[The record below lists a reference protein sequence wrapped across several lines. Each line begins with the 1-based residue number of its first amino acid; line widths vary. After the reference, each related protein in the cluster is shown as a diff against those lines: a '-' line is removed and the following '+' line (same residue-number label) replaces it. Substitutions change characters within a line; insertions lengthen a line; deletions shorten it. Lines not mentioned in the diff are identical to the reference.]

1 MNRPLLTALLAGLLT
16 TGVPALSEES
26 QPQTTEAAAVTS
38 ININTADHEQLAMLS
53 GVGPAKA
60 EAIIQYRE
68 NNGPFT
74 SVDELSKVRGIGP
87 ATIEKNRHLL
97 SH

>member
-1 MNRPLLTALLAGLLT
+1 MNRPLLTALLAGLLAA
-16 TGVPALSEES
+16 GGPALSEET
-26 QPQTTEAAAVTS
+26 QPQTTKAVAVSS
-38 ININTADHEQLAMLS
+38 ININTAGHEQLAMLS

-60 EAIIQYRE
+60 AAIVQYRE

-74 SVDELSKVRGIGP
+74 SVDDLSKVKGIGT
-87 ATIEKNRHLL
+87 ATVEKNRHLL